1 MAPRWW
7 LEPKYDSLLRDAEG
21 LSWELRGGSVKA
33 MTEEDFLTANG
44 GREHTGKANLAA
56 KTWADNMTRQY
67 DALALADPLFGQLR
81 NCMELAIVGALIVKE
96 DLPGKAGN
104 SLPVLMD
111 PKALKT
117 DVYAVPKEIDSTASA
132 LRKGRNWV
140 ISVSGGVSIQSWL
153 IVDRAEKSDAPAAVR
168 AKIAPV
174 ATWCSN

>member
-1 MAPRWW
+1 M
-7 LEPKYDSLLRDAEG
+7 PKGWPGSCG
-21 LSWELRGGSVKA
+21 GGSVKA

-44 GREHTGKANLAA
+44 DREHTGKASPVA
-56 KTWADNMTRQY
+56 KKWADNMT
-67 DALALADPLFGQLR
+67 ASTTSWPWPDPIFGQLR

-132 LRKGRNWV
+132 LRKGHNWV
-140 ISVSGGVSIQSWL
+140 ISVSGGVSIQSWM
-153 IVDRAEKSDAPAAVR
+153 IVDRAEKSDAPAAVLP
-168 AKIAPV
+168 KIAPV